1 MQLNKRTILLCVAL
15 ASLILG
21 GVWTIGQIYEGWK
34 NHLDATVPFPL
45 PGHSVTLDAKIPI
58 ESKYSLDIVMPVP
71 LSVVGLEEDQI
82 VCPIQIQVGSVRE
95 AEISELTRY
104 AMGIRE
110 GVKKYIYSIGF
121 DWSLPPGFVTFN
133 IRVGESCS
141 DVRLREATI
150 SLVERVDHLK
160 EKVIVSQLKFLAG
173 LILLAYG
180 GRMLFRL
187 TRARRQSLH

>member
-1 MQLNKRTILLCVAL
+1 MLTKRTVLYALAL

-58 ESKYSLDIVMPVP
+58 ESKYSLHILATAPPSARELVD
-71 LSVVGLEEDQI
+71 DRI
-82 VCPIQIQVGSVRE
+82 VCPIQIQVGSARK
-95 AEISELTRY
+95 AEITKLRQY
-104 AMGIRE
+104 AKGAEHEVYTID
-110 GVKKYIYSIGF
+110 F
-121 DWSLPPGFVTFN
+121 DWNLPPGFVTFD
-133 IRVGESCS
+133 IWVGESCS
-141 DVRLREATI
+141 DERFRGATI

-180 GRMLFRL
+180 GRMLIRL
-187 TRARRQSLH
+187 TRARR